1 MVFMKKVIS
10 AKLAGNI
17 LVIFM
22 SLLAVFHVLVLF
34 GIVPFDIVW
43 GGQIKDASNNLIT
56 LEVIALLVTLIFLSI
71 IAAKTGYIRVN
82 RLKKAVDVGVWV
94 IFAYLLLNTAG
105 NLASQVSFE
114 NLILAPI
121 TLLMAL
127 FALIL
132 AIEK

>member
-1 MVFMKKVIS
+1 MVFLKKVIT

-22 SLLAVFHVLVLF
+22 ALLAVFHVLVLF

-43 GGQIKDASNNLIT
+43 GGQIKDASGSLIV
-56 LEVIALLVTLIFLSI
+56 LESIALLVTLIFLGI

-82 RLKKAVDVGVWV
+82 RLKKTVDVGVWV

-105 NLASQVSFE
+105 NLTSQVSFE

-127 FALIL
+127 FALRL
-132 AIEK
+132 AIKK